1 MNANGRKS
9 NAMKLKSIRVNSCP
23 FVVQFLLFCL
33 TITLDAAP
41 ETFVVDPSK
50 SGAFPSIQKAVDA
63 AVAKPSK
70 SGVIINI
77 APGTY
82 RERILVPTDL
92 GDVILKGAGAD
103 TTKLVFNLAA
113 SSLKP
118 DGTPVGTTNSATIS
132 FRCPTISASG
142 ITFEN
147 DFGQGSQ
154 ALAVALNSNSGTF
167 TNCRFL
173 GWQDTLLLSSGK
185 VSFEKCYLEGHVDFI
200 FGAAAAYFRDCEI
213 HAKSSGYITAA
224 STPETQAFGFVFDH
238 CRVTVAKLE
247 KGTVFLGRPW
257 RPYGSVIWLNCD
269 MGKGISP
276 EGWENWRKPENE
288 KTARYAEFRSTGEG
302 GKAEK
307 RVKWSRQLDE
317 KEAAAITKEV
327 VLK

>member
-9 NAMKLKSIRVNSCP
+9 DAMKLKSIRVSSCE
-23 FVVQFLLFCL
+23 FVVQLLLVFS
-33 TITLDAAP
+33 TFTLRAEP
-41 ETFVVDPSK
+41 EAFVVDASK

-63 AVAKPSK
+63 AVAGRPKDIV
-70 SGVIINI
+70 VITI

-82 RERILVPTDL
+82 RERILIPTDI
-92 GDVILKGAGAD
+92 GDLILKGAGAD
-103 TTKLVFNLAA
+103 STKLVFNLAA
-113 SSLKP
+113 NSLNP
-118 DGTPVGTTNSATIS
+118 DGTPVGTTNSASIS

-154 ALAVALNSNSGTF
+154 ALAVALHSNNGTF
-167 TNCRFL
+167 ANCRFL
-173 GWQDTLLLSSGK
+173 GWQDTLLVSSGK
-185 VSFEKCYLEGHVDFI
+185 YSFENCYIEGHVDFI

-247 KGTVFLGRPW
+247 KGSVFLGRPW
-257 RPYGSVIWLNCD
+257 RPYGSVIWLNCE
-269 MGKGISP
+269 MGKGIAP
-276 EGWENWRKPENE
+276 EGWDNWRKPENE
-288 KTARYAEFRSTGEG
+288 RTARYAEYRSTGEG
-302 GKAEK
+302 ARSDR

-317 KEAAAITKEV
+317 EEAAVITKEA
-327 VLK
+327 VLR